1 MSRQTQIYLLLALF
15 AVLCLVGYY
24 EYGPSSGPSL
34 TGVTA
39 ADTAFQP
46 LDVQEP
52 GLRTDELD
60 KIRKL
65 EYAGSH
71 RNIFLATP
79 PPPTPTATAA
89 AAEAKI
95 VGDPFPKVPPPPP
108 PVQVPAEFFGYATQK
123 SSGRR
128 VAFFS
133 AGDDVLVVAEGDKF
147 LGNFRLV
154 HIGNESADVE
164 QISDGRHA
172 TVQLTQP
179 PDQNAG
185 AGGGNQ

>member
-1 MSRQTQIYLLLALF
+1 MSQKTQIYFLVALVLL
-15 AVLCLVGYY
+15 LCLVGYHY
-24 EYGPSSGPSL
+24 YGPSSGPSFSA
-34 TGVTA
+34 VSA
-39 ADTAFQP
+39 ADTTFQP

-52 GLRTDELD
+52 SLRMDELD

-65 EYAGSH
+65 EYSGSH
-71 RNIFLATP
+71 RNIFIATP
-79 PPPTPTATAA
+79 PPPVQAPGAV
-89 AAEAKI
+89 AEKAKI
-95 VGDPFPKVPPPPP
+95 VGAPYPAIPAPPP

-123 SSGRR
+123 NSGKR

-147 LGNFRLV
+147 LGNFRLM

-164 QISDGRHA
+164 QVSDGRHA

-185 AGGGNQ
+185 AGNQ

>member
-1 MSRQTQIYLLLALF
+1 MNQQRQIYLLLALF

-24 EYGPSSGPSL
+24 YYGPSSGPAFS
-34 TGVTA
+34 GVTA
-39 ADTAFQP
+39 ADTKFEP

-52 GLRTDELD
+52 SLRMDELD

-71 RNIFLATP
+71 RNIFVATP
-79 PPPTPTATAA
+79 PPAA
-89 AAEAKI
+89 AAVGKQAEAEKRTFI
-95 VGDPFPKVPPPPP
+95 GPVFQPPPPIN
-108 PVQVPAEFFGYATQK
+108 VPAEFFGYATQK
-123 SSGRR
+123 SSGKR

-164 QISDGRHA
+164 QVSDGRHT

-185 AGGGNQ
+185 AGNQ

>member
-1 MSRQTQIYLLLALF
+1 MNQQRQIYLLLALF
-15 AVLCLVGYY
+15 ALLCLVGYY
-24 EYGPSSGPSL
+24 YYGPSSGPSFS
-34 TGVTA
+34 GVTA
-39 ADTAFQP
+39 ADTTFQP

-52 GLRTDELD
+52 SLRMDELD

-65 EYAGSH
+65 EYTGSH
-71 RNIFLATP
+71 RNIFVATP
-79 PPPTPTATAA
+79 PPPPPTIAQQ
-89 AAEAKI
+89 AEAAKRTFI
-95 VGDPFPKVPPPPP
+95 GPIYQPPPPIN
-108 PVQVPAEFFGYATQK
+108 VPAEFFGYATQK
-123 SSGRR
+123 ASGKR

-164 QISDGRHA
+164 QVSDGRHT

-179 PDQNAG
+179 PEQSGG
-185 AGGGNQ
+185 AGNQ

>member
-1 MSRQTQIYLLLALF
+1 MTQQRQIYLLLALF
-15 AVLCLVGYY
+15 AVLCLVGYHY
-24 EYGPSSGPSL
+24 LVPSSGPAFS
-34 TGVTA
+34 GVTA
-39 ADTAFQP
+39 ADTNFQP

-52 GLRTDELD
+52 SLRTDELD

-65 EYAGSH
+65 EYTGSH
-71 RNIFLATP
+71 RNIFV
-79 PPPTPTATAA
+79 AA
-89 AAEAKI
+89 
-95 VGDPFPKVPPPPP
+95 PPPPP
-108 PVQVPAEFFGYATQK
+108 AQTPQQVEAAKHSFVGPVFQAPPPINVPAEFFGYATQK
-123 SSGRR
+123 ASGKR

-164 QISDGRHA
+164 QVSDGRHT

-179 PDQNAG
+179 PEQSGG
-185 AGGGNQ
+185 AGNQ